1 MESFKKHFLILSLIF
16 LLIISCLDSVQC
28 FADES
33 ENSKKIRVGYCD
45 NYGIISS
52 PKDNSYTGYGYDYL
66 KEISKYTGWKY
77 EFVKGSWEEC
87 LDRLEKGEIDLLGPL
102 QNNDERNKIFNFPKI
117 SSGYEYS
124 ALYTNESNYNM
135 FYEDI
140 SSFNN
145 MRVAVLK
152 GNFHNIAFEKYR
164 EENKFSVE
172 YIYCN
177 SINELIESVNENKA
191 DTFVCGSIVNAK
203 GMKIVSKFSMEPFYF
218 ATTKEKSNLAK
229 ELDYAL
235 KELKMNN
242 MYYDM
247 ELYKKYFKRDVTNSI
262 AFTRQEINFIKA
274 NPKLTMVYDSEWSPV
289 EYYDMVSNSFKGIS
303 SDLMSVISKKCGI
316 EFEYIKTKNYNESL
330 NYIKN
335 GKADMLCGSINE
347 NNKEKRFNMKL
358 TNPYINI
365 PIVMVGKLG
374 TNLNNDLNIALTSS
388 YKSID
393 SYIEKSFEN
402 SKTTTYNSIED
413 SLDAIDEGKANL
425 MVLSSYQFDELL
437 KKGKAN
443 NLSIISVLDTNYGMC
458 IGVSNKI
465 NPILI
470 SILNK
475 SIGKI
480 TEEQLNDSIY
490 SNTINKPY
498 KVPFSV
504 IFKEYSVQIIMC
516 ICIIFLIA
524 IKYIIYNKK
533 KKEDSLKKIAYI
545 DSLTGADSI
554 EKFKINADKLF
565 SKNNPESYVLFYMDV
580 DKFKYIN
587 DMFGFDMGNNTLIHI
602 SNTIASELHE
612 DEIFARVSADHFVLL
627 IKYKTDEDIKARL
640 NSIYNKVQI
649 FSNPKINYYKL
660 ILDCGIY
667 KINKDDRDINTIMDR
682 ANTARKTIKGGH
694 KNSFAFYNDEM
705 HKKILKEKEIENTM
719 IDALNN
725 GEFIVYFQPKY
736 NLSDYQIIGAEALVR
751 WNNPKKGL
759 IPPIEFI
766 PVFERNG
773 FIVNIDFYVFE
784 EVCKKIREW
793 MDEGQKVVPISVN
806 LSRMHF
812 VNSNFVETFRLIVDK
827 YKIPTNFIELE
838 LTETAVLNN
847 IEGLIDTMNHLK
859 ESGFI
864 ISMDDFGTGYS
875 SLNLLKELP
884 VDILKLDRAFFT
896 EKDESNNEKIVIS
909 NVIRMAKELK
919 MKVISEGVETIS
931 QLDFLKQIGCDMVQ
945 GYLFSKP
952 MPIKEFEKIVY
963 KKEEN
968 NV

>member
-1 MESFKKHFLILSLIF
+1 MKAFKKHFLVLSLIF
-16 LLIISCLDSVQC
+16 LLIVSCLNSVQC

-52 PKDNSYTGYGYDYL
+52 SEEHSYTGYGYDYL

-87 LDRLEKGEIDLLGPL
+87 LDRLENGEIDLLGPL
-102 QNNDERNKIFNFPKI
+102 QSNDERGKIFNFPKI

-164 EENKFSVE
+164 KENKFSVK

-177 SINELIESVNENKA
+177 SIDELIESVNKNKA
-191 DTFVCGSIVNAK
+191 DAFVCGSIVNAK
-203 GMKIVSKFSMEPFYF
+203 GMKIVSKFSMEPFYL
-218 ATTKEKSNLAK
+218 ATTKEKTDLVK

-235 KELKMNN
+235 KELKMND

-289 EYYDMVSNSFKGIS
+289 EYYDVESNSFKGIS
-303 SDLMSVISKKCGI
+303 SDLMSIISKKCGI
-316 EFEYIKTKNYNESL
+316 EFDYIETKNYNESL

-347 NNKEKRFNMKL
+347 DDKEKRFGMKL

-402 SKTTTYNSIED
+402 AKTTSYKSIED
-413 SLDAIDEGKANL
+413 CLDAIDEGKASL

-437 KKGKAN
+437 KEGKCN

-465 NPILI
+465 SPILI

-480 TEEQLNDSIY
+480 TDEQLNDSIY

-498 KVPFSV
+498 KVPFGI
-504 IFKEYSVQIIMC
+504 IFKEYSLQIIMC
-516 ICIIFLIA
+516 ICIMFLIA

-533 KKEDSLKKIAYI
+533 KKEDSLKKIAYT
-545 DSLTGADSI
+545 DSLTGAASI
-554 EKFKINADKLF
+554 EKFKINAEKLF
-565 SKNNPESYVLFYMDV
+565 AKNNPESYVLFYMDV

-587 DMFGFDMGNNTLIHI
+587 DMFGYDVGNNTLIHI

-627 IKYKTDEDIKARL
+627 IRYKTDEDIKARL

-649 FSNPKINYYKL
+649 FSNHKINYYKL

-719 IDALNN
+719 IDALNK

-736 NLSDYQIIGAEALVR
+736 SLLDYQIIGAEALVR
-751 WNNPKKGL
+751 WDNPKKGL

-812 VNSNFVETFRLIVDK
+812 VNSNFVEKFRLIVDK
-827 YKIPTNFIELE
+827 YRIPTNFIELE
-838 LTETAVLNN
+838 LTETAVLDN
-847 IEGLIDTMNHLK
+847 IDGLIDTMNNLK
-859 ESGFI
+859 ENGFV

-952 MPIKEFEKIVY
+952 MPVKDFEKIVF
-963 KKEEN
+963 KKEEKD
-968 NV
+968 V